1 MKKMTIALLCG
12 MMIVSHAVSAQ
23 TKVEKMALKN
33 AMKAEKNAMKAEST
47 GASSYSRA
55 YNAARQNGATRAQNA
70 GQNREEIK
78 AFQKMN
84 KELLK
89 QLKTKYNAS
98 SVEVNLTSMGEFL
111 IVITCKKNGVTE
123 TYLTNDAG
131 TPLYYEPVDG
141 WSPFNNEKR
150 VIAIQKG
157 GKWGLAN
164 FKGELLIPLEYDGI
178 TFAIENEEGTSEGG
192 IFHPANSRTFVTY
205 SSQEGQVNFHDAE
218 GAMYKTVKGSMESL
232 NDYYL
237 VIGTQNKKGLYTLD
251 GKEIFP
257 QSFYEFEV
265 MGATGVIKTVNKDY
279 ATGLKSKGAKNIK
292 PGTTDVIVPTRFQDV
307 TWNGTTNS
315 FAVSLHRNEPAV
327 PFHPDSTYVITYKD
341 DGVKCW
347 DAANYEKVI
356 EYYEGVGYGQPWGYY
371 YMGMS
376 AQALAEKERNDMER
390 TIRTLKGDNY
400 YMPIKYPDNYK
411 FNYVRCLDMY
421 HNAAMYYE
429 EYINEE
435 KVPGND
441 PTKVQAR
448 KMRGTMVTG
457 EHEVKELYDEYTRL
471 LTSASTKY
479 AQHNIA
485 IEQQRAAQAAQSAAI
500 SRGIGNIIG
509 SFFK

>member
-12 MMIVSHAVSAQ
+12 MLMVSHAVSAQ
-23 TKVEKMALKN
+23 TKEEKMALKN
-33 AMKAEKNAMKAEST
+33 AMKAKAT

-55 YNAARQNGATRAQNA
+55 YNAALQQRKDVYSQAYNA
-70 GQNREEIK
+70 VKSKEEIK
-78 AFQKMN
+78 EFEKMN

-98 SVEVNLTSMGEFL
+98 SVDVNQTDLGEFL

-131 TPLYYEPVDG
+131 TPLYYESLDG

-150 VIAIQKG
+150 VIALQKA

-164 FKGELLIPLEYDGI
+164 FKGELIMPLAYDGV
-178 TFAIENEEGTSEGG
+178 TLAMENEEGTSEGG
-192 IFHPANSRTFVTY
+192 VFHPANAKTFITY
-205 SSQEGQVNFHDAE
+205 NSTEGQVNFHDAE
-218 GAMYKTVKGSMESL
+218 GALYKTVKGSMESL
-232 NDYYL
+232 RDYYL
-237 VIGTQNKKGLYTLD
+237 VIGTAYKKGLYTLD

-257 QSFYEFEV
+257 QEFYGFEV
-265 MGATGVIKTVNKDY
+265 LGSTGVVKSVKNDY

-292 PGTTDVIVPTRFQDV
+292 TGVTNVIVPTRFQDV

-421 HNAAMYYE
+421 HNAAKYYE
-429 EYINEE
+429 EYIKEE
-435 KVPGND
+435 KVPNND

-479 AQHNIA
+479 AQYNIA